1 LYFILKLLEPLCDDP
16 KMELSKCVL
25 VGYDVSLKPHHGM
38 IVKGTFSVA
47 VKAAP
52 SRATFMAKLRPD
64 ETSTVAEIKKVTPVC
79 AKLLD
84 QINADLMAIHAIKLK
99 VF

>member
-1 LYFILKLLEPLCDDP
+1 
-16 KMELSKCVL
+16 MELSKCVL

-38 IVKGTFSVA
+38 IVKCTFSV
-47 VKAAP
+47 
-52 SRATFMAKLRPD
+52 RAEGCVESDHIHVAKLGLD
-64 ETSTVAEIKKVTPVC
+64 ETSTVAEIKKVPPVC

-84 QINADLMAIHAIKLK
+84 QINADLMAIHASKLK

>member
-1 LYFILKLLEPLCDDP
+1 
-16 KMELSKCVL
+16 
-25 VGYDVSLKPHHGM
+25 
-38 IVKGTFSVA
+38 
-47 VKAAP
+47 
-52 SRATFMAKLRPD
+52 MAKLGLD